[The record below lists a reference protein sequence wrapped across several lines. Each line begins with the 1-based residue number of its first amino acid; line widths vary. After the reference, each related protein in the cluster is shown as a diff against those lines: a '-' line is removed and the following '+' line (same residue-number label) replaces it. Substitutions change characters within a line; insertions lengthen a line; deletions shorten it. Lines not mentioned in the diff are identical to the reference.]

1 MNRSENVK
9 LPLNHTQVC
18 VIHGLELESPSE
30 VEMFEEHLMTEF
42 GVEAKFLENV
52 LTYPD
57 KDGAGNIVPDT
68 GMRPDLFFSIKDG
81 YPDSFPIKR
90 FSKGIRWLEDVIDN
104 QDMRNQ
110 FLYPERIRHYMVSDT
125 EVVDVVVNLESNTGG
140 FMHGIEFVKDYI
152 DEALD
157 QLEEDEINEH

>member
-110 FLYPERIRHYMVSDT
+110 FLYPERIRHYMVSYT
-125 EVVDVVVNLESNTGG
+125 EVVDVVVNL
-140 FMHGIEFVKDYI
+140 
-152 DEALD
+152 A
-157 QLEEDEINEH
+157 